1 MVKKKVE
8 SFLSLEEWRGIVY
21 YVYEEDDAKYIEN
34 KIQDLIM
41 KKMPESFNMSKTI
54 DSINK

>member
-1 MVKKKVE
+1 MVKRKVE
-8 SFLSLEEWRGIVY
+8 SSLSLEEWRGIVY